1 MNTVRAYAIRFYS
14 LAKGKVTTYIAL
26 WTAGI
31 TELLSSWDQAASLFP
46 HWLLQ
51 QKAHIISVSALL
63 AIWSRIRRE
72 LPGGK

>member
-1 MNTVRAYAIRFYS
+1 MKAILDYFKAFYDA
-14 LAKGKVTTYIAL
+14 AKSKMTTYVAL

-46 HWLLQ
+46 HWLLE
-51 QKAHIISVSALL
+51 QKAHIISMSALL
-63 AIWSRIRRE
+63 AVWSRIRRE